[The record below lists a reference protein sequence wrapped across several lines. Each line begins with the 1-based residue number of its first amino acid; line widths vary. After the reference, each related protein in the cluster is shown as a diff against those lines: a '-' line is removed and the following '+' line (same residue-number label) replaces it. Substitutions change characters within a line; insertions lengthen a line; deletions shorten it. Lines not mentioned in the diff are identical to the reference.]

1 MKILNKKATSII
13 AIVFLMSSII
23 LIAKPSFSSAVD
35 TTKPF
40 SGAMPSGLTANVT
53 AKSTAYL
60 SFRPNPVG
68 LNQPFI
74 VNMWVTPAP
83 GAQRKF
89 LDLTVTITKP
99 DGSVEVIK
107 EDSYPDDGTAWFEYV
122 ADQIGEWK
130 LKFDFPGTY
139 LPAGRYSAGN
149 MVTSGGSNYADSVY
163 MQPSSTAE
171 QTLIVQEAQVT
182 SWPPAALPS
191 DYWTRPVPYENRE
204 WWPILG
210 NFPWRGQ
217 TGGPM
222 WDELYPDTNSY
233 WMLKGRLDSFT
244 PWVQGPNSAHVAW
257 KRQSAIGGLIGGDYG
272 FETITTLFGGN
283 SLGTDASSSMGYPT
297 VIFAGRGYEV
307 INKVLNGASQYV
319 WTCYDIRT
327 GEVFWEQVMPTTV
340 VQTFFGSMVSP
351 VEPNVIEYA
360 IGQNPGGGGDPTH
373 ITAANLLY
381 IGGQRLLKYGPF
393 TGSLQGNYS
402 IAPLTSATYYMNG
415 HCLSVQDLGASAGA
429 NRYRLIN
436 WTTLGSLANLT
447 TATATRVVSNIS
459 WPVSSLPTCID
470 FQAGVAA
477 TASTIQRGGIYVGMN
492 AYGIRLSDGQVIWNV
507 TREGETPYS
516 ASCIVADHGKFAILT
531 EQGYFLALNINTGAE
546 VWKSD
551 MFDYPW
557 DEPGFGGYD
566 VQTAYGLLYRQAYSG
581 VYAFDWET
589 GDRVWKFEAPAENP
603 YETPYVDENGTTVY
617 SWNIGARIADGK
629 MYAYTT
635 EHSATVPITRGWK
648 LFCINAT
655 SGDEI
660 WSTMLPGVMSKHT
673 TSIGPIADGY
683 LTVMS
688 SDGYTYVYGKG
699 KSQTTVEAPMTQIA
713 SGESVIIKGTVLD
726 LSPGQPGTACV
737 SKESMGEWMAHI
749 HKGLP
754 VPSDVT
760 GVSVSIDAVDP
771 NGNAVHLGDAVSDMS
786 GTYGFV
792 WTPDIAG
799 KYAITATFMGDDS
812 YGSSWAQTYANVVE
826 AAASPSPTTTTA
838 ETNPPY
844 ELYTIGTGIAVI
856 IAVAIVGLLLLRKK
870 Q

>member
-1 MKILNKKATSII
+1 MKIINKKATTII
-13 AIVFLMSSII
+13 AIVFLMSSI
-23 LIAKPSFSSAVD
+23 LVIANPIVSAVD

-60 SFRPNPVG
+60 SFRPNPIG
-68 LNQPFI
+68 LDQQFI
-74 VNMWVTPAP
+74 VNIWVTPAP

-99 DGSVEVIK
+99 DGSQDVIK
-107 EDSYPDDGTAWFEYV
+107 KDSYPDDGTAWFEYT
-122 ADQIGEWK
+122 ADQVGTWK

-139 LPAGRYSAGN
+139 LPAGRYLAGN
-149 MVTSGGSNYADSVY
+149 MVTSGGSNYAESVY

-171 QTLIVQEAQVT
+171 QTLVVQEAQVT
-182 SWPPAALPS
+182 SWPPAALPT

-210 NFPWRGQ
+210 NYPWRGQ

-222 WDELYPDTNSY
+222 WDELYPNTNSY
-233 WMLKGRLDSFT
+233 WMLKGRLDTFT

-283 SLGTDASSSMGYPT
+283 SLGSDASSSMGYPS
-297 VIFAGRGYEV
+297 VIFAGRAYEV
-307 INKVLNGASQYV
+307 INKPLNGASNYV
-319 WTCYDIRT
+319 WRCYDLRT
-327 GEVFWEQVMPTTV
+327 GEVYWEQVMPTTIT
-340 VQTFFGSMVSP
+340 QTMFGSMVAA
-351 VEPNVIEYA
+351 VDPNVIEYA

-373 ITAANLLY
+373 ITAVNLLY

-415 HCLSVQDLGASAGA
+415 YCLSVQDLGASAGA

-436 WTTLGSLANLT
+436 WTTLGTLANLT
-447 TATATRVVSNIS
+447 TATGTRIASNIS

-477 TASTIQRGGIYVGMN
+477 TAGTIQQGGIYTGMN

-507 TREGETPYS
+507 TRQGETPYS
-516 ASCIVADHGKFAILT
+516 ASCIVADHGKLAILT
-531 EQGYFLALNINTGAE
+531 EQGYFVALNINTGAE

-551 MFDYPW
+551 LFDYPW

-589 GDRVWKFEAPAENP
+589 GDRAWKFEAPAENP

-655 SGDEI
+655 SGKEI

-673 TSIGPIADGY
+673 TSIGPISDGY

-699 KSQTTVEAPMTQIA
+699 KSETTVEAPMTQIT
-713 SGESVIIKGTVLD
+713 SGQSVIIKGTVLD

-737 SKESMGEWMAHI
+737 SEESMGEWMAHI
-749 HKGLP
+749 HKGLA
-754 VPSDVT
+754 VPSNVT
-760 GVSVSIDAVDP
+760 GVTVSIDAVDP
-771 NGNAVHLGDAVSDMS
+771 NGNAVHLGEAVSDMS

-799 KYAITATFMGDDS
+799 KYTITATFMGDNS
-812 YGSSWAQTYANVVE
+812 YGSSWAETYASVVE
-826 AAASPSPTTTTA
+826 ATASPTPTTSTA
-838 ETNPPY
+838 VTSPPY